1 MKKLIRLIAISL
13 TLVLISGFAISN
25 YIRPLSNPSINDID
39 IVCFDHSSNI
49 DEAAREAY
57 LLKIEQLDGVKSA
70 QVNAKNMVVTID
82 MRITDRN
89 TLAESMKTALPVE
102 TSIRSYAES
111 DKPQCP
117 VTGADS
123 YPQKIAQIFRF

>member
-1 MKKLIRLIAISL
+1 MKKLIRLIVISL
-13 TLVLISGFAISN
+13 TLILISGFAISN

-39 IVCFDHSSNI
+39 IVCFDHSSNL
-49 DEAAREAY
+49 DDATREAY
-57 LLKIEQLDGVKSA
+57 LLTLEQLDGVKTA
-70 QVNAKNMVVTID
+70 QVNASNMVVTID

-89 TLAESMKTALPVE
+89 TLAENVKTALPIA
-102 TSIRSYAES
+102 TSLRSYAES
-111 DKPQCP
+111 NKPQCP